1 MKREYAL
8 YGAEI
13 ERYIARLPG
22 KKPGSSAG
30 ESSKEKTCA
39 ALSEFV
45 KILKKN
51 GRSWP
56 NESDYAEYLEGKPSS
71 KATQQNEARVRSFFV
86 WLESR
91 KENDTP
97 MKENEVY
104 IQQDLFMENEAETTA
119 PIKEPET
126 LGAVEPE
133 AVQAVEEAEYVADDE
148 TSTENVQASEEAEA
162 GMIAPN
168 EPESLPEPVNKRG
181 RKRLDENGEIRKNK
195 ITVYL
200 TDTQNEDF
208 TALISLKHARST
220 ADYVLGLITAEIAR
234 NEKALYFFREAEK
247 HIQ

>member
-1 MKREYAL
+1 MKREYEL

-13 ERYIARLPG
+13 ELYIGTLAG

-39 ALSEFV
+39 ALSAFM

-56 NESDYAEYLEGKPSS
+56 NESDYAEYAEGKPSS
-71 KATQQNEARVRSFFV
+71 KATQQNESRVRNFFV
-86 WLESR
+86 WLEKR
-91 KENDTP
+91 KEKTP
-97 MKENEVY
+97 MEEEYV
-104 IQQDLFMENEAETTA
+104 QQDLFTENEAGITA
-119 PIKEPET
+119 PYEVPEALGAIEPESAQASEET
-126 LGAVEPE
+126 LQCV
-133 AVQAVEEAEYVADDE
+133 DDE
-148 TSTENVQASEEAEA
+148 TSTE
-162 GMIAPN
+162 ITAPN
-168 EPESLPEPVNKRG
+168 EPESWPEAVKNKRG

-208 TALISLKHARST
+208 TALISLKHARSA

>member
-39 ALSEFV
+39 ALSAFM
-45 KILKKN
+45 KILKKH
-51 GRSWP
+51 GRIWP
-56 NESDYAEYLEGKPSS
+56 NESDYAEYTGGKPSS

-133 AVQAVEEAEYVADDE
+133 A
-148 TSTENVQASEEAEA
+148 VQASEEAEA

>member
-1 MKREYAL
+1 MKREYAI

-13 ERYIARLPG
+13 ELYIGTLAG

-39 ALSEFV
+39 ALSAFM

-56 NESDYAEYLEGKPSS
+56 NESDYAEYAEGKPSS
-71 KATQQNEARVRSFFV
+71 KATQQNESRVRNFFL
-86 WLESR
+86 WLEKR
-91 KENDTP
+91 KEKTP
-97 MKENEVY
+97 MEEEYV
-104 IQQDLFMENEAETTA
+104 QQDLFTENEAGTTA
-119 PIKEPET
+119 PNEAPET

-133 AVQAVEEAEYVADDE
+133 AVQAVEEAEYEADDE
-148 TSTENVQASEEAEA
+148 TSTENVQASEEPEA

-208 TALISLKHARST
+208 TALISLKHARSA